1 MPDTPEQEFPITQRD
16 HVPGTV
22 ITEWTLYVLQTQ
34 REDGRWME
42 FLTPREDRDE
52 MTRIQTH
59 RLLDAD
65 HKGERRRVL
74 RRVTQIIVDE
84 VEGDGEGETSAE
96 MLIARN
102 TENTERLIK
111 KDQQP
116 AT

>member
-1 MPDTPEQEFPITQRD
+1 MPETTDQEFPVMQRD
-16 HVPGTV
+16 YAPGTV
-22 ITEWTLYVLQTQ
+22 IEERTLFSMQTQ
-34 REDGRWME
+34 HEDGRWMD

-65 HKGERRRVL
+65 HKGERRRIL
-74 RRVTQIIVDE
+74 RRVTWIIVDE

-102 TENTERLIK
+102 AENTERLLK
-111 KDQQP
+111 EDQQP